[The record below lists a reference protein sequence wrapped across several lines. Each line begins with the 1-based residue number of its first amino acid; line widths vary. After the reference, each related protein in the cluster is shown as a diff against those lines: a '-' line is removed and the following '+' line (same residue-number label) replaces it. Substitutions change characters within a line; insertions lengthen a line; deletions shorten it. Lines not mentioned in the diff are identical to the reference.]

1 MATYLQGVTDY
12 IPQFQPFQ
20 PDLNF
25 YGNVLQTKQTQYDT
39 NWKALNKMYG
49 QYYHADL
56 TRDENVDKKEN
67 YLKNIE
73 FNLKRVSQLDLSLEQ
88 NVNQATQIFKPFYED
103 KGLMKDMAWTKNFN
117 SQYGMAQSYQN
128 AYDDKQRAKYW
139 ETGLKEMNYMKDEF
153 KNATS
158 EKAMSFGN
166 VQYTPYVNTIEKA
179 QKLAK
184 DAGLSIESVDFSKDG
199 KWIVKN
205 KNGEQLI
212 EPLSKLFESQLGS
225 DPGIQAVYKTQAY
238 VNRKDYAYSN
248 AAQFDGD
255 KEKAEMK
262 YLEDS
267 FNTLKQSSVIRHK
280 QLVAKSEVYNKRMAD
295 LQKQVDNG
303 TASPDVEAQ
312 LAQYKMNKE
321 VNDKVL
327 ARSEEE
333 QKMLNGD
340 SSSTAVTSTGFKNPY
355 GDVESLRWKVDNGM
369 ASSLM
374 QKDLD
379 EAANIFAY
387 KDAKQDV
394 DANPYA
400 VNEQKH
406 AFSMQQIAARNAGLA
421 NAARIR
427 NAGEAKNTKDKY
439 MVENGLGYYDENG
452 QVVPFE
458 GLNEMF
464 TDPNDKGTS
473 TGRLNLKNTS
483 RMIAQMQ
490 TKEVAQPY
498 LQNTVALID
507 KFVRAGQMTKNEAQQ
522 ILGYGKNQKIDHVK
536 FADKLNSDGYNFIR
550 GEVGSKDL
558 FRIKQKMDNWLS
570 SNKALSG
577 MNSKQYS
584 DYRDSSIR
592 FGDYTRYLKADQE
605 WRQTTSYEVERELS
619 RQGFQ
624 HVQDLYDEK
633 GNLRSREEYFKA
645 LSERGVSSTGGT
657 KKNIQI
663 AEYRQTMGELNKLTD
678 EYLKGNKSRTAYDI
692 MQARKKMAN
701 DPRYQDIIERKNKIS
716 NQLGGVNL
724 VDLGAA
730 SRDYDDLVEA
740 AGKVYTSGRIKKAPP
755 GLAQLG
761 TMSGTGLFT
770 PGTNM
775 TWVNPKDRSH
785 STKGNQWGIEAIR
798 DIDKI
803 DWGASDKNRI
813 SFSGISKTAWD
824 RGSRSDAGKVIL
836 DAIKAEMIK
845 PKSKMGNFRVGASPI
860 ALNSNSK
867 AAIIIHPDAE
877 WLKNYVYST
886 NKEGDP
892 TSAGVI
898 TQEQYNSILKNGISY
913 ITDAGNLTND
923 LYTRSY
929 QSPLQSYVDY
939 YKSYSYSDPA
949 DPRYSFKIE
958 KNNIGSSDYVVSAEV
973 PVYDPNTGT
982 TKMLPMIDNTTTF
995 GSNLEQFRDDFAK
1008 VMVPKYQSLNKQLK
1022 NGQY

>member
-25 YGNVLQTKQTQYDT
+25 YANVLQTKQTQYDT

-56 TRDENVDKKEN
+56 TRDENVEKKDS

-88 NVNQATQIFKPFYED
+88 NVTQATQIFKPFYED

-117 SQYGMAQSYQN
+117 NQYGMAQSYQN

-139 ETGLKEMNYMKDEF
+139 DTGLKEMNYMKDEF
-153 KNATS
+153 KSASS

-199 KWIVKN
+199 KFIVKT

-212 EPLSKLFESQLGS
+212 EPLSRLFESQLGS
-225 DPGIQAVYKTQAY
+225 DPGVQAVYKTQAY
-238 VNRKDYAYSN
+238 VNRKDYSYSN
-248 AAQFDGD
+248 AAQFGGD

-267 FNTLKQSSVIRHK
+267 FNTLKQASVIRHK
-280 QLVAKSEVYNKRMAD
+280 QLVAKSATYDKRMAD

-333 QKMLNGD
+333 QKLLNGD
-340 SSSTAVTSTGFKNPY
+340 SSSTATTSTGFKNPY

-387 KDAKQDV
+387 KDAKQDI

-400 VNEQKH
+400 VLADKH
-406 AFSMQQIAARNAGLA
+406 KYSMQQIAARNAGLA
-421 NAARIR
+421 NAAKIR
-427 NAGEAKNTKDKY
+427 NAGDAKNTRDKY
-439 MVENGLGYYDENG
+439 LVENGLGYYDETG

-464 TDPNDKGTS
+464 TDPNDKGTA

-507 KFVRAGQMTKNEAQQ
+507 KFVRAGQMTKDEAQQ

-536 FADKLNSDGYNFIR
+536 FSDKLNSNGYNFIR

-577 MNSKQYS
+577 MNSQEYAA
-584 DYRDSSIR
+584 YRDSSIR

-619 RQGFQ
+619 RQGLK
-624 HVQDLYDEK
+624 HVQFLYDEK
-633 GNLRSREEYFKA
+633 GNLRSKNEFYNALQEANKMSAKDVKTAKGYVKGQTSTTSKVLGYAGSALGLLNPALLPAGSALATGAGVNKA
-645 LSERGVSSTGGT
+645 LSYISP
-657 KKNIQI
+657 
-663 AEYRQTMGELNKLTD
+663 TD
-678 EYLKGNKSRTAYDI
+678 
-692 MQARKKMAN
+692 
-701 DPRYQDIIERKNKIS
+701 
-716 NQLGGVNL
+716 V
-724 VDLGAA
+724 
-730 SRDYDDLVEA
+730 DYDALVEA

-755 GLAQLG
+755 GLSQLG

-803 DWGASDKNRI
+803 DWGAPDKNRV
-813 SFSGISKTAWD
+813 SFSGISKMAWD
-824 RGSRSDAGKVIL
+824 KGSRSDAGKVIL
-836 DAIKAEMIK
+836 DGIKAEMMK

-867 AAIIIHPDAE
+867 AAVIIHPDAE

-886 NKEGDP
+886 NKEGKP

-913 ITDAGNLTND
+913 ITDAGNLSND
-923 LYTRSY
+923 LYKRAY

-939 YKSYSYSDPA
+939 YKSYTYRDPA
-949 DPRYSFKIE
+949 NPDYNFTIE
-958 KNNIGSSDYVVSAEV
+958 KNNIGTGDYIVSAQI
-973 PVYDPNTGT
+973 PIYDPNTGT
-982 TKMLPMIDNTTTF
+982 TKMVQPIDNTTTF
-995 GSNLEQFRDDFAK
+995 GSNLEKFRDDFAK
-1008 VMVPKYQSLNKQLK
+1008 VMVPKYQLLNKQLK

>member
-117 SQYGMAQSYQN
+117 SQYGMAQSYKN

-139 ETGLKEMNYMKDEF
+139 DTGLKEMNYMKDEF
-153 KNATS
+153 KSASS

-199 KWIVKN
+199 KWIVKT

-212 EPLSKLFESQLGS
+212 EPLSRLFESQLGS

-248 AAQFDGD
+248 AAQFGGD

-267 FNTLKQSSVIRHK
+267 FNTLKQSSAIRHK

-355 GDVESLRWKVDNGM
+355 GDIESLRWKVDNGM
-369 ASSLM
+369 ASTLM

-427 NAGEAKNTKDKY
+427 NAGEAKNTRDKY

-536 FADKLNSDGYNFIR
+536 FADKLNSDGYKFIR

-577 MNSKQYS
+577 MNSKEYS

-619 RQGFQ
+619 RQGFK
-624 HVQDLYDEK
+624 HVKFLYDEK
-633 GNLRSREEYFKA
+633 GNLRSKDEFYSALQEANKMSEKDVKKAKGYVRGQTSTTSKVLGYAGSALGIINPALLPVGSALAAGAGINKA
-645 LSERGVSSTGGT
+645 LSYISP
-657 KKNIQI
+657 
-663 AEYRQTMGELNKLTD
+663 TD
-678 EYLKGNKSRTAYDI
+678 
-692 MQARKKMAN
+692 
-701 DPRYQDIIERKNKIS
+701 
-716 NQLGGVNL
+716 VN
-724 VDLGAA
+724 
-730 SRDYDDLVEA
+730 YDDLVAA

-803 DWGASDKNRI
+803 DWGATDKNRV
-813 SFSGISKTAWD
+813 SFSGISKMAWD
-824 RGSRSDAGKVIL
+824 KGSRNDAGKVIL
-836 DAIKAEMIK
+836 DAIKAEMMK

-867 AAIIIHPDAE
+867 AAVIIHPDAE

-939 YKSYSYSDPA
+939 YKSYTYNDPA

-958 KNNIGSSDYVVSAEV
+958 KNNIGSSDYIVSAEV

-982 TKMLPMIDNTTTF
+982 TKMLPMIDNSTTF

>member
-1 MATYLQGVTDY
+1 MATYLQNVTDF
-12 IPQFQPFQ
+12 IPQLQPFQ

-25 YGNVLQTKQTQYDT
+25 YANVLQTKQTQYDT

-56 TRDENVDKKEN
+56 TRDENVEKKEN

-117 SQYGMAQSYQN
+117 SQYGMAQSYKN

-139 ETGLKEMNYMKDEF
+139 DTGLKEMDYMKDEF

-158 EKAMSFGN
+158 DKAMSFGN
-166 VQYTPYVNTIEKA
+166 VQYTPYVNVIEKA

-184 DAGLSIESVDFSKDG
+184 EAGLSIESVDFSKDG
-199 KWIVKN
+199 KWIVKT

-212 EPLSKLFESQLGS
+212 EPLSKLFESQLGA
-225 DPGIQAVYKTQAY
+225 DPSVQAVYKTQAY

-248 AAQFDGD
+248 AAQFGGD
-255 KEKAEMK
+255 KDKAEMK

-267 FNTLKQSSVIRHK
+267 FNTLKQSSIIRHK
-280 QLVAKSEVYNKRMAD
+280 QLVAKSDAYNKRMAD
-295 LQKQVDNG
+295 LQKQVDEG

-312 LAQYKMNKE
+312 LAQYKLNKDI
-321 VNDKVL
+321 NDKVL

-333 QKMLNGD
+333 QSMLNGD
-340 SSSTAVTSTGFKNPY
+340 SSSTAVTTTGFQNPY
-355 GDVESLRWKVDNGM
+355 GDIESLRWKVDNGM

-387 KDAKQDV
+387 KDAKQDI

-406 AFSMQQIAARNAGLA
+406 MFSMQQIAARNAGLA

-427 NAGEAKNTKDKY
+427 NAGEAKNARDKY
-439 MVENGLGYYDENG
+439 LVENGLGYYDETG

-464 TDPNDKGTS
+464 IEPGDKGTA
-473 TGRLNLKNTS
+473 TDRLNLKTTS

-490 TKEVAQPY
+490 TKEIAQPY
-498 LQNTVALID
+498 LQNTVSLIQ
-507 KFVRAGQMTKNEAQQ
+507 KFVEQGQMTKDEAQK
-522 ILGYGKNQKIDHVK
+522 ILGYGKNQKIDLNK
-536 FADKLNSDGYNFIR
+536 FSDKLNSNGYKFIR

-558 FRIKQKMDNWLS
+558 FRIKQKMDTWLAQ
-570 SNKALSG
+570 NKDLSG
-577 MNSKQYS
+577 MSSQDYKA
-584 DYRDSSIR
+584 YRDASIR
-592 FGDYTRYLKADQE
+592 FGDYTRYLKADQD
-605 WRQTTSYEVERELS
+605 WRKNSAVEVERELN
-619 RQGFQ
+619 RQGYKYAKHLYKDNGELKSKKEFYS
-624 HVQDLYDEK
+624 DLIKSKDISVSDLRRYQSKIKDANERRAFNNAIDQMVK
-633 GNLRSREEYFKA
+633 AMPGNSMTQGATAWLLKGIGNLDKI
-645 LSERGVSSTGGT
+645 GP
-657 KKNIQI
+657 
-663 AEYRQTMGELNKLTD
+663 
-678 EYLKGNKSRTAYDI
+678 GNLLMNAIDNAMDSD
-692 MQARKKMAN
+692 M
-701 DPRYQDIIERKNKIS
+701 
-716 NQLGGVNL
+716 
-724 VDLGAA
+724 
-730 SRDYDDLVEA
+730 DYDGLVNA
-740 AGKVYTSGRIKKAPP
+740 AGKVYTSGKVKKAPP
-755 GLAQLG
+755 GLSQLG
-761 TMSGTGLFT
+761 SMTGTGLFT

-775 TWVNPKDRSH
+775 TWINPKDRSH

-803 DWGASDKNRI
+803 DWGATDKNRV
-813 SFSGISKTAWD
+813 SFSGISKMAWEKGPRND
-824 RGSRSDAGKVIL
+824 IGVAL
-836 DAIKAEMIK
+836 LNEIKAEMMK
-845 PKSKMGNFRVGASPI
+845 PKSKMGNFKIGASPI
-860 ALNSNSK
+860 ALNSNGK

-877 WLKNYVYST
+877 WLKNYVYTT
-886 NKEGDP
+886 NKEG
-892 TSAGVI
+892 TQSAGLLS
-898 TQEQYNSILKNGISY
+898 QDQYNAILKNGISY

-939 YKSYSYSDPA
+939 YKSYTYKDPA
-949 DPRYSFKIE
+949 DSRYSFKIE
-958 KNNIGSSDYVVSAEV
+958 KNDIGIGDYSITSEI
-973 PVYDPNTGT
+973 PLYNPETGET
-982 TKMLPMIDNTTTF
+982 VIVKSFDNTSVL
-995 GSNLEQFRDDFAK
+995 GSNLETLRDQTIRTDFD
-1008 VMVPKYQSLNKQLK
+1008 KYKLFNKQLK

>member
-25 YGNVLQTKQTQYDT
+25 YSNVLQTKQTQYDT

-56 TRDENVDKKEN
+56 TRDENVDKKED

-73 FNLKRVSQLDLSLEQ
+73 FQLKKVSQLDLSLEQ
-88 NVNQATQIFKPFYED
+88 NVTQATQVFKPFYED
-103 KGLMKDMAWTKNFN
+103 KGLMKDMAWTKNYN
-117 SQYGMAQSYQN
+117 SQYRTAQSYKG
-128 AYDDKQRAKYW
+128 AYDDKQKAKYW
-139 ETGLKEMNYMKDEF
+139 DTGLKEMDYMKDEF
-153 KNATS
+153 KMASS

-166 VQYTPYVNTIEKA
+166 VEYTPYVNTIQKA

-184 DAGLSIESVDFSKDG
+184 ESGLSIESTEFSKDSG
-199 KWIVKN
+199 QPDWIIKT

-212 EPLSKLFESQLGS
+212 EPLSKLFEAELGA
-225 DPGIQAVYKTQAY
+225 DPGVQAVYKTQAY
-238 VNRKDYAYSN
+238 VNRKDYSYSN
-248 AAQFDGD
+248 AAQFGGD

-262 YLEDS
+262 YLENS
-267 FNTLKQSSVIRHK
+267 FTTLKQASAIRHK
-280 QLVAKSEVYNKRMAD
+280 QLVAQAGAYDKKMAD
-295 LQKQVDNG
+295 LQKQVDGG

-312 LAQYKMNKE
+312 LAQYKLNKE
-321 VNDKVL
+321 VNSKVL
-327 ARSEEE
+327 TRSEEE
-333 QKMLNGD
+333 QNMLNGD
-340 SSSTAVTSTGFKNPY
+340 SSSTVVTSTGFKNPY
-355 GDVESLRWKVDNGM
+355 GDTESLRWKVDNGM

-387 KDAKQDV
+387 KDAKQDIV
-394 DANPYA
+394 ANPYA
-400 VNEQKH
+400 VNEQRH
-406 AFSMQQIAARNAGLA
+406 MFSMQQVAARNAGLA

-427 NAGEAKNTKDKY
+427 NAGEAKNSKDKY
-439 MVENGLGYYDENG
+439 LVENGLGYYDETG
-452 QVVPFE
+452 EVVPFE

-507 KFVRAGQMTKNEAQQ
+507 KFVRAGQMTRDEAQK
-522 ILGYGKNQKIDHVK
+522 ILGYGKNQKIDHIK
-536 FADKLNSDGYNFIR
+536 FSDKLNSDGYKFIR
-550 GEVGSKDL
+550 GEIGSKNL
-558 FRIKQKMDNWLS
+558 FGIKQKMDNWLS

-577 MNSKQYS
+577 MTSTEYDAYK
-584 DYRDSSIR
+584 DSSIR
-592 FGDYTRYLKADQE
+592 FGDYTRYIKADQA

-619 RQGFQ
+619 RQGLK
-624 HVQDLYDEK
+624 HVQFLYDEK
-633 GNLRSREEYFKA
+633 GNLRSKNEFYNA
-645 LSERGVSSTGGT
+645 LE
-657 KKNIQI
+657 
-663 AEYRQTMGELNKLTD
+663 
-678 EYLKGNKSRTAYDI
+678 KGNKMSAADAKDAKSYVKGKASTIGSTYGKVGTALEI
-692 MQARKKMAN
+692 GASAILPLVAPLVGAGALVNKARN
-701 DPRYQDIIERKNKIS
+701 SYNPRD
-716 NQLGGVNL
+716 V
-724 VDLGAA
+724 
-730 SRDYDDLVEA
+730 DYDDLVEA

-761 TMSGTGLFT
+761 SMSGTGLFT
-770 PGTNM
+770 PGTNT

-785 STKGNQWGIEAIR
+785 STKGNQWGLEAIR
-798 DIDKI
+798 DIDRI
-803 DWGASDKNRI
+803 DWGAPDKNRI

-824 RGSRSDAGKVIL
+824 KGSRADAGKVIL
-836 DAIKAEMIK
+836 DAIKAEMMT
-845 PKSKMGNFRVGASPI
+845 PKSKMGNFRVGASSM

-867 AAIIIHPDAE
+867 GAVIIHPDSE

-886 NKEGDP
+886 NKEGKP

-913 ITDAGNLTND
+913 ITDANNLSND

-939 YKSYSYSDPA
+939 YKSYTYKDPA
-949 DPRYSFKIE
+949 DSRYNFKIE
-958 KNNIGSSDYVVSAEV
+958 KNTIGTGDYIINAEL

-982 TKMLPMIDNTTTF
+982 TKMVSMIDNTTTF
-995 GSNLEQFRDDFAK
+995 GSNLEQFRDNFSK
-1008 VMVPKYQSLNKQLK
+1008 EMVPKYKSFNKQNF
-1022 NGQY
+1022 NGR

>member
-12 IPQFQPFQ
+12 IPQYQPFQ

-117 SQYGMAQSYQN
+117 SQYGMAQSFKN
-128 AYDDKQRAKYW
+128 AYDDKQRGKYW
-139 ETGLKEMNYMKDEF
+139 DTGLKEMDYMKDEF
-153 KNATS
+153 KNASS

-166 VQYTPYVNTIEKA
+166 VEYTPYVNTIEKA

-199 KWIVKN
+199 KWIVKT

-225 DPGIQAVYKTQAY
+225 DPGVQAVYKTQAY

-248 AAQFDGD
+248 AAQFGGD

-280 QLVAKSEVYNKRMAD
+280 QLVAQAATYDKRMAD

-312 LAQYKMNKE
+312 LAQYKMNKD

-355 GDVESLRWKVDNGM
+355 GDIESLRWKVDNGM

-387 KDAKQDV
+387 KDAKQDI

-406 AFSMQQIAARNAGLA
+406 MFSMQQIAARNAGLA
-421 NAARIR
+421 NAAKIR
-427 NAGEAKNTKDKY
+427 NAGEKKNARDKY
-439 MVENGLGYYDENG
+439 LVENGLGYYDETG
-452 QVVPFE
+452 EVVPFE

-473 TGRLNLKNTS
+473 TGRINLKDTS
-483 RMIAQMQ
+483 RMIAKMQ
-490 TKEVAQPY
+490 TKEVAEPY

-507 KFVRAGQMTKNEAQQ
+507 KFVKQGQMTKEDAQR
-522 ILGYGKNQKIDHVK
+522 ILGYGKNQKVDLHK
-536 FADKLNSDGYNFIR
+536 FSDKLNSDGYKFIR

-558 FRIKQKMDNWLS
+558 FNIKQKMDNWLS

-577 MNSKQYS
+577 MSSEQYRA
-584 DYRDSSIR
+584 YRDSSIR
-592 FGDYTRYLKADQE
+592 FGDYTRYLKSDQE
-605 WRQTTSYEVERELS
+605 WRKSTSYEVERELS
-619 RQGFQ
+619 RQGHK
-624 HVQDLYDEK
+624 HVQFLYDEK
-633 GNLRSREEYFKA
+633 GNLRSKNEFYKA
-645 LSERGVSSTGGT
+645 LQEANKMSAKDAEKAKKYVKGQTSTTSKVLGYAGSALGIINPALLPVGSALSAGAGV
-657 KKNIQI
+657 
-663 AEYRQTMGELNKLTD
+663 NKLLSYVSPTD
-678 EYLKGNKSRTAYDI
+678 
-692 MQARKKMAN
+692 
-701 DPRYQDIIERKNKIS
+701 
-716 NQLGGVNL
+716 VN
-724 VDLGAA
+724 
-730 SRDYDDLVEA
+730 YEDLVEA
-740 AGKVYTSGRIKKAPP
+740 AGKVYTSGRVKKAPP
-755 GLAQLG
+755 GLSQLG
-761 TMSGTGLFT
+761 TLSGSGMFT
-770 PGTNM
+770 PGVNM

-803 DWGASDKNRI
+803 DWGASDKNRVT
-813 SFSGISKTAWD
+813 FSGISKTAWD
-824 RGSRSDAGKVIL
+824 KGSRNDAGKVIL
-836 DAIKAEMIK
+836 DAIKAEMMK
-845 PKSKMGNFRVGASPI
+845 PKSKMGNFRVGASAI
-860 ALNSNSK
+860 AVGSNNKS
-867 AAIIIHPDAE
+867 AVIIHPDAE

-886 NKEGDP
+886 NKEGAP

-939 YKSYSYSDPA
+939 YKSYTYHDPA
-949 DPRYSFKIE
+949 DPRYTFKIE
-958 KNNIGSSDYVVSAEV
+958 KNKTGTGDYNIYTEV
-973 PVYDPNTGT
+973 PVYDPNTKT
-982 TKMLPMIDNTTTF
+982 TKIVPMYNNTTTL
-995 GSNLEQFRDDFAK
+995 GSNLEGIRDQMIRDNFD
-1008 VMVPKYQSLNKQLK
+1008 KYKLFNKQLY